1 MNHRNHKTTITTHL
15 FYLFVDSTMAST
27 DPTPSA
33 DEQDPPSDQPT
44 STENDQSHSNDFVI
58 REGFPA
64 LRLPGNKGPWI
75 DGEEPLPRHSF
86 WASENALTL
95 HHLEDLWRDCET
107 VFSARE
113 RESDQAYSAGVTYFC
128 PSQMKPRCALEAMVL
143 AIFRKHTDGL
153 EEGIFI
159 PEQSGAEWWTLVL
172 DKDEEDHIPKEKH
185 DNADNSGDEEEEDER
200 DEVSFHFDADY
211 GLEDQA
217 PNLLLHPRLAT
228 VTYLTDFGAPTV
240 VLDKRSNPPDD
251 VDRKSLQGDIRKGWL
266 SHPKLGKHMAFDG
279 RLLHGAPASI
289 FPNASDIIVVN
300 NNSSEPPLKK
310 AKMQRKRITL
320 LVNIWLNHC
329 PLDAE
334 PLDDEICDELKTPF
348 EGQGK
353 TDKSEPFQ
361 PPFVWNDLDLV
372 KPAELKTIPL
382 MASPSDPAGE
392 EEVVL
397 SSRIVTVTFGA
408 SMEDFH
414 SASAQGGLVEL
425 EFGKGALSL
434 EVGGEV
440 PSDEDEGD
448 DEDDDGDADADN
460 DAAA

>member
-1 MNHRNHKTTITTHL
+1 
-15 FYLFVDSTMAST
+15 MAST
-27 DPTPSA
+27 DETEMPS
-33 DEQDPPSDQPT
+33 
-44 STENDQSHSNDFVI
+44 STKEDASSERPQNKDFVI

-75 DGEEPLPRHSF
+75 DGDEPLPRHPF
-86 WASENALTL
+86 WANENALTL
-95 HHLEDLWRDCET
+95 HHLDDLWKDCET
-107 VFSARE
+107 VFSARAC
-113 RESDQAYSAGVTYFC
+113 ESDQAYSAGITYFAPC
-128 PSQMKPRCALEAMVL
+128 QMKPRCALEALVL
-143 AIFRKHTDGL
+143 DIFRKHTNGL
-153 EEGIFI
+153 DEGIFI

-172 DKDEEDHIPKEKH
+172 DQDEEDQKI
-185 DNADNSGDEEEEDER
+185 DNDKNGGNGNKAAAAAAVDNSDDEDDEDEGDE
-200 DEVSFHFDADY
+200 VCFHFDADY

-251 VDRKSLQGDIRKGWL
+251 VDRKTLQGSIPKGWI

-279 RLLHGAPASI
+279 RLLHGAPAAF
-289 FPNASDIIVVN
+289 FPGSSEDDSNGGKGST
-300 NNSSEPPLKK
+300 SSEPPMKK
-310 AKMQRKRITL
+310 AKTLEPPVKEAKMQRKRITL

-334 PLDDEICDELKTPF
+334 PLDDDICEELKTPF

-353 TDKSEPFQ
+353 TDESFQ

-372 KPAELKTIPL
+372 KPPELKKIALT
-382 MASPSDPAGE
+382 ASPSDPAGE

-397 SSRIVTVTFGA
+397 SSRIVTISFGA

-414 SASAQGGLVEL
+414 RASAQGSLVEFEL
-425 EFGKGALSL
+425 GKGALSL

-440 PSDEDEGD
+440 PSDEDEDSD
-448 DEDDDGDADADN
+448 DNAD